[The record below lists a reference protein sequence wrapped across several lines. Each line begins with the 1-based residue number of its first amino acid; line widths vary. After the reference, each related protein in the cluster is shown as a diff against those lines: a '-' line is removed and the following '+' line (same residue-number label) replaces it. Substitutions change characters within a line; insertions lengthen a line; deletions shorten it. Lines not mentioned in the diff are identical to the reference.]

1 MRLPNDS
8 HRLIRLQ
15 IRNGLIVANGSFL
28 PEPTPKVKRFWFHN
42 GETRI
47 DSVRRIRI
55 TRDDTFVVD
64 ERIQDIFETE
74 YTYVVQT
81 MNLT

>member
-1 MRLPNDS
+1 M
-8 HRLIRLQ
+8 
-15 IRNGLIVANGSFL
+15 SFL
-28 PEPTPKVKRFWFHN
+28 PEPTPKIERFRFHS

-47 DSVRRIRI
+47 NPVRRIRI
-55 TRDDTFVVD
+55 NRDDTFVVD

-74 YTYVVQT
+74 YTYIVQT